1 YDGNKKCNKLV
12 PGGRYEEFPDAP
24 GLIEFINH
32 VRDSERALTTTHMIT
47 WIKLN
52 QRDWLLN
59 YLSTKKPN
67 AAYSSLL
74 KLLQCFCKRH
84 GFTRQRPTK
93 NKLKQTVLAEVQEEF
108 ASHFHHEYASY
119 SNDCVFNVDE
129 TGMYYDLPPSYI
141 WSVRGG
147 SSKIS
152 AGEKHSMRMTAV
164 LTVRADGTK
173 LPLMF
178 VMRGTPGGR
187 IESTE
192 FPTFPPGHYYAVQEK
207 AWMDGRVWAQY
218 LREVLGES
226 IEEPS
231 VVLLDNFECHVSD
244 ESYKIMYEE
253 LGAHLCPLPPNS
265 TSVCQPLDVG
275 VMAPFKRNLRNLWL
289 LEEQIVGDDKDPFS
303 PTACQKRM
311 AMVKRAIAAWDM
323 VSDDVIRRSFEKA
336 IPELV
341 ADN

>member
-1 YDGNKKCNKLV
+1 MLLLVILQLSVTPPSYVSKDISLNMTMMPANLIIRSWGTADGVGRHHRRFELLAYDGNKKCNKLV
-12 PGGRYEEFPDAP
+12 PGVRYEEFPDSP
-24 GLIEFINH
+24 SLIEFINH
-32 VRDSERALTTTHMIT
+32 
-47 WIKLN
+47 
-52 QRDWLLN
+52 
-59 YLSTKKPN
+59 
-67 AAYSSLL
+67 
-74 KLLQCFCKRH
+74 
-84 GFTRQRPTK
+84 
-93 NKLKQTVLAEVQEEF
+93 QTVLAEVQEEI
-108 ASHFHHEYASY
+108 ASDFHHEYASY
-119 SNDCVFNVDE
+119 SNDCVFNVNE

-164 LTVRADGTK
+164 LTVRADGTN
-173 LPLMF
+173 LPLKF
-178 VMRGTPGGR
+178 VMRATPGRR

-265 TSVCQPLDVG
+265 TSVFQPLD

-289 LEEQIVGDDKDPFS
+289 LEE
-303 PTACQKRM
+303 R
-311 AMVKRAIAAWDM
+311 
-323 VSDDVIRRSFEKA
+323 
-336 IPELV
+336 
-341 ADN
+341 

>member
-1 YDGNKKCNKLV
+1 MYAITNV
-12 PGGRYEEFPDAP
+12 
-24 GLIEFINH
+24 
-32 VRDSERALTTTHMIT
+32 LTTTHMIT

-52 QRDWLLN
+52 QWNWLLN
-59 YLSTKKPN
+59 YISTKKPN
-67 AAYSSLL
+67 AACISLL

-108 ASHFHHEYASY
+108 ASDFHHEYA
-119 SNDCVFNVDE
+119 
-129 TGMYYDLPPSYI
+129 PI
-141 WSVRGG
+141 
-147 SSKIS
+147 
-152 AGEKHSMRMTAV
+152 RMIAS
-164 LTVRADGTK
+164 DGTK

-178 VMRGTPGGR
+178 VIRGTPGGR

-192 FPTFPPGHYYAVQEK
+192 VPTFPPGHYYAVQEK

-289 LEEQIVGDDKDPFS
+289 LEEQIVGDDEDPFS

-323 VSDDVIRRSFEKA
+323 VSDDVIRRSCEKA
-336 IPELV
+336 IIPQLM

>member
-1 YDGNKKCNKLV
+1 
-12 PGGRYEEFPDAP
+12 
-24 GLIEFINH
+24 
-32 VRDSERALTTTHMIT
+32 MIT

-52 QRDWLLN
+52 QWNWLLN
-59 YLSTKKPN
+59 YISTKKPN
-67 AAYSSLL
+67 AACSSLL

-93 NKLKQTVLAEVQEEF
+93 KKLKQTVLAEVQEEF
-108 ASHFHHEYASY
+108 ASDFHHE
-119 SNDCVFNVDE
+119 
-129 TGMYYDLPPSYI
+129 
-141 WSVRGG
+141 
-147 SSKIS
+147 
-152 AGEKHSMRMTAV
+152 
-164 LTVRADGTK
+164 
-173 LPLMF
+173 
-178 VMRGTPGGR
+178 

-192 FPTFPPGHYYAVQEK
+192 FPTFPPGHYYAVREK

-244 ESYKIMYEE
+244 ESYKIVYEE
-253 LGAHLCPLPPNS
+253 LGAHICALPPNS
-265 TSVCQPLDVG
+265 TFFCQPLDVG
-275 VMAPFKRNLRNLWL
+275 VMAPFKRNLRNFWL
-289 LEEQIVGDDKDPFS
+289 LEEQIVGDDEDPFS
-303 PTACQKRM
+303 PTACQKRV

-336 IPELV
+336 IPQLV